1 MPQPKE
7 HLIAPS
13 ALRQRR
19 GWVWRTIGRTYL
31 RLAGWRIEGAFPAE
45 PKFVTVVA
53 PHTSNW
59 DFVLGVAVVFALE
72 LRVSWLG
79 KHSLFETPLKRFFL
93 WLGGIPV
100 DRQAAHGVVDA
111 CVKAFGEAPARLLAL
126 APEGTRKGVSQWKS
140 GFYRLAVEAKVPI
153 GLAFIDW
160 RARVV
165 GLVTYLAPTG
175 DEATDLARI
184 RAEYAGKTGKRPELA
199 GAIRFRPAAPHAGRP
214 SQPATAAVGRE
225 IGRQARTRLRYN
237 DRSRI
242 LSVRKQAVA

>member
-7 HLIAPS
+7 HLIAPP

-140 GFYRLAVEAKVPI
+140 GFYRIATASGVPI
-153 GLAFIDW
+153 WPVGFDF
-160 RARVV
+160 RALVV
-165 GLVTYLAPTG
+165 RLMPVFRPTG
-175 DEATDLARI
+175 DLEADLPHIQALFRDVHGL
-184 RAEYAGKTGKRPELA
+184 RERRREEPE
-199 GAIRFRPAAPHAGRP
+199 G
-214 SQPATAAVGRE
+214 
-225 IGRQARTRLRYN
+225 
-237 DRSRI
+237 
-242 LSVRKQAVA
+242 